1 MPEQLILKNPTDFH
15 FDEAI
20 KTKQVNTPKRKN
32 PIKPMKAKDFID
44 ANKAKE
50 VVVPAVGFITGAA
63 ASSMLNKNIAPRI
76 SNVNLQRAARV
87 LVPVVGGM
95 VTLSLSRK
103 EFAKRVAYGMG
114 ITAVYEGISVLN
126 EVMGAKIPF
135 LSQINNTVN
144 PANNTDV
151 QVNGWVQPT
160 MPALAPYQPSVAS
173 SKRGADVAELTTST
187 IEEV

>member
-1 MPEQLILKNPTDFH
+1 MPKEMILKNPTDFH
-15 FDEAI
+15 YDDETTT
-20 KTKQVNTPKRKN
+20 TKQVNTPKRQN
-32 PIKPMKAKDFID
+32 PINMKAKDFID

-95 VTLSLSRK
+95 ITLSVSRK

-160 MPALAPYQPSVAS
+160 MPALAPYQPAMS
-173 SKRGADVAELTTST
+173 SAKRGADVAELTTST

>member
-15 FDEAI
+15 LDGTT
-20 KTKQVNTPKRKN
+20 KTTKQVKSPKRQN
-32 PIKPMKAKDFID
+32 PNKPMKAKDFID

-63 ASSMLNKNIAPRI
+63 ASSLLNKNIAPRI
-76 SNVNLQRAARV
+76 ANVNLQRAARV
-87 LVPVVGGM
+87 LVPIVGGM
-95 VTLSLSRK
+95 VTLSVSRK

-144 PANNTDV
+144 PAADT

-160 MPALAPYQPSVAS
+160 MPALAPFSPAAS
-173 SKRGADVAELTTST
+173 SYKRGADVVELTTST